1 MRGPG
6 IIPGS
11 TFPQLATNVDL
22 GPTIM
27 SLAGIDAGE
36 IAAASDGQ
44 SMLPLMISPTWR
56 DEGLSLPASVRAYL
70 VGLDQMA
77 AAAGNSTITANPP
90 TARVDG
96 ADAGTGRAVE
106 VAGGGAGKGQDMVK
120 ATWRQSIFHEYY
132 YIGIGLF
139 CGMDTPI
146 EDESSNFIA
155 VRHMSDMYGNILYA
169 EFQNGTGGQVDFQ
182 TPNYY
187 EMFDMDKDEW
197 QTTNIYANASASAK
211 DGLHKEVQSW
221 LKCRGGDCP

>member
-1 MRGPG
+1 
-6 IIPGS
+6 
-11 TFPQLATNVDL
+11 
-22 GPTIM
+22 M

-44 SMLPLMISPTWR
+44 SMLPLIISPTWR
-56 DEGLSLPASVRAYL
+56 DEEEGGVASSSSLPASVRAYL
-70 VGLDQMA
+70 VGLDKTA
-77 AAAGNSTITANPP
+77 AAAGNITTPTDPP
-90 TARVDG
+90 TASVEDAD
-96 ADAGTGRAVE
+96 ADAGRA
-106 VAGGGAGKGQDMVK
+106 AGGAAGGAGKGQDMVK

-132 YIGIGLF
+132 YISIGLF

-155 VRHMSDMYGNILYA
+155 VRHMSETYGNILYA

-197 QTTNIYANASASAK
+197 QTTNIYANASAGAK

-221 LKCRGGDCP
+221 LKCRGSDCP